1 MTRKALLTAIAVLS
15 FTAMALALVGQYQFD
30 MRPCPWCILQR
41 VIYLAIGLVALLG
54 LLRPLRVAAAALAL
68 VLAGCGI
75 AATLYQHFV
84 AAKSNS
90 CALTLAD
97 RIVSGLGLDRLAPAW
112 FEPTANCSEAIVAV
126 LGITF
131 DMWSLMLYCVLAA
144 MSILAL
150 RAR

>member
-1 MTRKALLTAIAVLS
+1 MSRRTLLIAIAVLS
-15 FTAMALALVGQYQFD
+15 FTAVALALVGQHYFD

-41 VIYLAIGLVALLG
+41 VIYIAIGLVALLG
-54 LLRPLRVAAAALAL
+54 LMKPLRIPALLLAF

-75 AATLYQHFV
+75 AAAVYQHFV
-84 AAKSNS
+84 AAKTKS

-97 RIVSGLGLDRLAPAW
+97 RIVSALGLDRLAPSW

-131 DMWSLMLYCVLAA
+131 DIWSLMLYCVLAA
-144 MSILAL
+144 LSVWAL
-150 RAR
+150 RVR